1 LFSFFSFLFLFF
13 LYITLQNTISKQI
26 NKKNYI
32 KITNNNPKTIW
43 NLQGTP
49 SASWNSVQQ
58 DFWAREQWRR
68 VFPRATVTGGAW
80 THAPPQATG
89 NSGIGLT
96 LFSPSFS
103 CRR

>member
-1 LFSFFSFLFLFF
+1 LFF

-96 LFSPSFS
+96 LFSPSLS